1 MLLDI
6 SYFFIIVL
14 QQGDGTKQFCYMEQ
28 PVSHPSLLVGTAPG
42 VSPCSGCWC
51 FETSGVKHRFVHQAP
66 VKCLATRPALK
77 KSVDSQSLCGL
88 SEVTTCDVQVCKKP
102 AKETCKRV
110 LVERSL
116 LVPRPLSHQ
125 DCAFYF
131 DFKDSDGAKLL
142 GGISRAVE

>member
-28 PVSHPSLLVGTAPG
+28 PVSHPSPGWNCTWRFSVFRVLVLRDQR
-42 VSPCSGCWC
+42 
-51 FETSGVKHRFVHQAP
+51 VKHRFVHQAP